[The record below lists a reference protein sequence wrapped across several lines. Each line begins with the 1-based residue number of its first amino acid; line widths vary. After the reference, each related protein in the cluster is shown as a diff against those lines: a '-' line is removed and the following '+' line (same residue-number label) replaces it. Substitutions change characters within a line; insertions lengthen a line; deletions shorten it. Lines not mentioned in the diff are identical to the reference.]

1 MPSPWGTDW
10 PLLVPIVIAIGIGL
24 VCGAING
31 FILGKYRLQPFIVT
45 MGMLSVA
52 RGLTLLTTGGNPV
65 SQLTNE
71 FRWLGNGYILGIPVP
86 VLIFIILF
94 AIAWFVLN
102 KMTFGRYV
110 YAVGGMKKCPHIRDQ
125 RITY

>member
-1 MPSPWGTDW
+1 M
-10 PLLVPIVIAIGIGL
+10 IAIGIGL

-65 SQLTNE
+65 SQLTDE

-102 KMTFGRYV
+102 KMTL
-110 YAVGGMKKCPHIRDQ
+110 AVTSTRWAGMKKCPHIRDQ

>member
-1 MPSPWGTDW
+1 MSPRVATNNSAIALGGTDW

-65 SQLTNE
+65 SQLTDE
-71 FRWLGNGYILGIPVP
+71 FRWLGNGYIWVFPY
-86 VLIFIILF
+86 
-94 AIAWFVLN
+94 
-102 KMTFGRYV
+102 R
-110 YAVGGMKKCPHIRDQ
+110 C
-125 RITY
+125 